1 MMKWGRDMSAKTERF
16 EMRFDQGAIE
26 RVDEW
31 RDQQDGR
38 LSRAE
43 AVRRLVEAGLDV
55 SGSGK
60 VTLSYGEKLIS
71 LMFCELYKHLKIDGK
86 IDPKIIE
93 STIRGGHHWAFRWE
107 YRNIFHEHLDNI
119 DTVSEVLRVLEM
131 WQLIEHG
138 YGKLSKKDK
147 ARINAEAEPL
157 GKKFVFPG
165 FDGKIER
172 EHLDIASF
180 LINDLKR
187 FSAFKG
193 RGLNSHTPLLEVYRR
208 MLPVYEPMMRNR
220 MYGELNTTQIAKLL
234 KAMIHP
240 EHRKS

>member
-1 MMKWGRDMSAKTERF
+1 MSAKTERF
-16 EMRFDQGAIE
+16 ELRFDQGAIE

-71 LMFCELYKHLKIDGK
+71 LMLCDLYNQLKLAGEIGS
-86 IDPKIIE
+86 KIIE
-93 STIRGGHHWAFRWE
+93 SVIHGGHHWAFRWE

-119 DTVSEVLRVLEM
+119 DTVVEVVHVLEM

-147 ARINAEAEPL
+147 ARINAEAEAL
-157 GKKFVFPG
+157 GKQFVFPG
-165 FDGKIER
+165 FDGDFER
-172 EHLDIASF
+172 EHLGIARF
-180 LINDLKR
+180 LINDLKG
-187 FSAFKG
+187 FSTFKG
-193 RGLNSHTPLLEVYRR
+193 RDLNSHTPLLKAYRR

-220 MYGELNTTQIAKLL
+220 MHGELNTTQIAKLL
-234 KAMIHP
+234 NAMIHP
-240 EHRKS
+240 KHRKS